1 MNKQAQILSFFVA
14 VIICI
19 IFQNCSTNAIT
30 GRKQLALIPESEV
43 QVMAATEYKSF
54 LSANKVI
61 SPTTGN
67 KDAVAVQRVGNRVI
81 AAIKKYYAQKGLSNE
96 IANYNWEI
104 NTVNSNEVNA
114 WCMPGGKIVVYT
126 GILPVTQNDAALA
139 VVMGH
144 EIAHALAKHG
154 SERMSQG
161 MIQQFGGAALSAA
174 LSDKPTETHNLFMN
188 AYGIGSQ
195 LGAILPFSRKN
206 ELEADKLGLMFSA
219 LAGYDPRESIA
230 FWQRMSKIGSGQK
243 PPEFMSTHPADET
256 RIAQLQ
262 NLMPDILTNYYK
274 QP

>member
-1 MNKQAQILSFFVA
+1 MKHTILLLCTTIVVSFV
-14 VIICI
+14 
-19 IFQNCSTNAIT
+19 FQKCATNAII
-30 GRKQLALIPESEV
+30 GRKQLSLISESEV
-43 QVMAATEYKSF
+43 QTMAASEYKNF

-61 SPTTGN
+61 GTTSGN
-67 KDAVAVQRVGNRVI
+67 KDALAVQRVGNKVI
-81 AAIKKYYAQKGLSNE
+81 NAIKKYYSEKGLANE
-96 IANYNWEI
+96 IAGYNWEI

-126 GILPVTQNDAALA
+126 GILPITQNDAALA

-174 LSDKPTETHNLFMN
+174 LSSKPAETRNLFMN
-188 AYGIGSQ
+188 AYGLGSQ
-195 LGAILPFSRKN
+195 IGGILPFSRKN

-219 LAGYDPRESIA
+219 LAGYDPKESIA
-230 FWQRMSKIGSGQK
+230 FWQRMSKVGSGQK

-256 RIAQLQ
+256 RIEQLQ
-262 NLMPDILTNYYK
+262 KIMPEILSNYYK
-274 QP
+274 QQ